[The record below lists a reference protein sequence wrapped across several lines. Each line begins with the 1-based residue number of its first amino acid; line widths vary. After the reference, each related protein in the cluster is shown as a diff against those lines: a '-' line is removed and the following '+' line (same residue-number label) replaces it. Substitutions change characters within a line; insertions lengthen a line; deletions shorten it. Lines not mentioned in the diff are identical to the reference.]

1 MQTPAIGWQ
10 VYVWA
15 YAVITVVSCL
25 SRIAIH
31 FKRPDLVSRGSLAES
46 VLSLVPMAGMFGW
59 LYRVPL
65 LSPIFWQVVFAA
77 LCLYAVAHYFMPTMR
92 KVYSKGLLPSL
103 GVIAAELVTSLPGLY
118 LLYLYGFH
126 FPVMWAHAQP

>member
-1 MQTPAIGWQ
+1 M
-10 VYVWA
+10 WA

-25 SRIAIH
+25 GRIAIH

-46 VLSLVPMAGMFGW
+46 VLSIVPMAGLFGW

-92 KVYSKGLLPSL
+92 KVYSKGLLPSV
-103 GVIAAELVTSLPGLY
+103 GVIIAELVISLPGLY
-118 LLYLYGFH
+118 LLYFYSFH
-126 FPVMWAHAQP
+126 LPFMWAHTQS